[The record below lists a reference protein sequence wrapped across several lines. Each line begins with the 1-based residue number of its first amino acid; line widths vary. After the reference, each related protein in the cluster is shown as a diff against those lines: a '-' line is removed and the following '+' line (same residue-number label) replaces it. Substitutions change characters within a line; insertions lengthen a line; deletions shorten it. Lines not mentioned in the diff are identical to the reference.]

1 MHDLQLPIL
10 KFQTETNY
18 RYPSTF
24 EHEAQFKET
33 VLEFLAHNASDI
45 LIKQGAPISGKVNG
59 ALCALSTRTLNFNEV
74 ERIALWASGSS
85 SVLTELASKKAIN
98 TRYEVFHPTM
108 LTTGGQKQRFG
119 YRVNISPI
127 YIQGK
132 TTAEIIMR
140 SIPLDPLL
148 LSDVGLAPELVNQM
162 CPDNGIVIVA
172 GKTSSGKTTTFSAI
186 IRYIMENDTPIKG
199 HILTHED
206 PIEFVYDNIKSSH
219 SIIAQSQIP
228 EQFSS
233 FAIANQE
240 ALRRTPNLIMI
251 GELRDKQSIESA
263 FEAANTGHPVFA
275 TVHSQNCSSVM
286 RRLISRFDESVRG
299 AAIYDLVETTRFIM
313 AQTLV
318 RKKDGNLVA
327 AREHLNFTPDIREH
341 LLSLQ
346 DMGNIASEVRRL
358 VEEHGHPFSLE
369 AEKLHSEGLIDGH
382 VAKRLSMM

>member
-1 MHDLQLPIL
+1 MEPLHLPIL
-10 KFQTETNY
+10 EFKTEY

-24 EHEAQFKET
+24 EHEAQFKDT
-33 VLEFLAHNASDI
+33 VLEFLAHDASDI
-45 LIKQGAPISGKVNG
+45 IIKQGVAISAKVKG
-59 ALCALSTRTLNFNEV
+59 TLCTLSTRTLNFNEI

-85 SVLTELASKKAIN
+85 SVLTELASKKLIN
-98 TRYEVFHPTM
+98 TRYEVFHPTK
-108 LTTGGQKQRFG
+108 LTMGGQKQRFG
-119 YRVNISPI
+119 YRVNISPV

-132 TTAEIIMR
+132 TTAEIVMR
-140 SIPLDPLL
+140 SIPLDPLPL
-148 LSDVGLAPELVNQM
+148 ADVGLSPELVNQM

-172 GKTSSGKTTTFSAI
+172 GKTSSGKTTTFSSI

-199 HILTHED
+199 HLLTHED
-206 PIEFVYDNIKSSH
+206 PIEFVYDNIKSAH

-275 TVHSQNCSSVM
+275 TVHSQNCSAVM

-318 RKKDGNLVA
+318 RKTDGNLVA
-327 AREHLNFTPDIREH
+327 AREYLNFTTEIREQ
-341 LLSLQ
+341 LLSLS
-346 DMGNIASEVRRL
+346 DMGKIASEVRRL
-358 VEEHGHPFSLE
+358 VDEFGHPFSLE
-369 AEKLHSEGLIDGH
+369 AERLHSDGIIDGH

>member
-1 MHDLQLPIL
+1 MEPLHLPIL
-10 KFQTETNY
+10 EFKTEY

-24 EHEAQFKET
+24 EHEAQFKDT
-33 VLEFLAHNASDI
+33 VLEFLEHEASDI
-45 LIKQGAPISGKVNG
+45 IIKQGVAISAKVKG
-59 ALCALSTRTLNFNEV
+59 TLCTLSTRTLNFNEI

-85 SVLTELASKKAIN
+85 SVLTELASKKLIN
-98 TRYEVFHPTM
+98 TRYEVFHPTK
-108 LTTGGQKQRFG
+108 LTMGGQKQRFG
-119 YRVNISPI
+119 YRVNISPV

-132 TTAEIIMR
+132 TTAEIVMR
-140 SIPLDPLL
+140 SIPLDPLPL
-148 LSDVGLAPELVNQM
+148 ADVGLSPELVNQM

-172 GKTSSGKTTTFSAI
+172 GKTSSGKTTTFSSI

-199 HILTHED
+199 HLLTHED
-206 PIEFVYDNIKSSH
+206 PIEFVYDNIKSAH

-275 TVHSQNCSSVM
+275 TVHSQNCSAVM

-318 RKKDGNLVA
+318 RKTDGNLVA
-327 AREHLNFTPDIREH
+327 AREYLNFTTDIREQ
-341 LLSLQ
+341 LLSLS
-346 DMGNIASEVRRL
+346 DMGKVASEVRRL
-358 VEEHGHPFSLE
+358 VDEFGHPFSLE
-369 AEKLHSEGLIDGH
+369 AERLHSDGIIDGH